1 MIRGARAPTAAVLA
15 STLVLAA
22 CATDKLT
29 LLENEPGH
37 DTGAVAVIDKNGRET
52 LVDRANSEAAL
63 RNGPSKVRQVK
74 ALRPEYT
81 SLIGSLPP
89 QARAFVITFP
99 VGSSDI
105 PADQRG
111 ILEQVRNELSTRPG
125 AQIEVAGF
133 TDSTGS
139 DAINDKISLERA
151 QSVAEQLRGF
161 GFIVDPEDSVG
172 RGEDEAKAKLGDE
185 VASDGYRRVEVIV
198 R

>member
-1 MIRGARAPTAAVLA
+1 MRPAISALIGAALLA
-15 STLVLAA
+15 G

-29 LLENEPGH
+29 LLENEPGQ
-37 DTGAVAVIDKNGRET
+37 DTGAVAVIDSKGRET
-52 LVDRANSEAAL
+52 LVNQVNAQAAL
-63 RNGPSKVRQVK
+63 RNGPSKVRQLK
-74 ALRPEYT
+74 ELRPEYT

-105 PADQRG
+105 PTEQRG
-111 ILEQVRNELSTRPG
+111 ILEDIRNELSIRPG

-133 TDSTGS
+133 TDSTGG

-151 QSVAEQLRGF
+151 QSVVEQLRAF
-161 GFIVDPEDSVG
+161 GFSVESEDAVG

-185 VASDGYRRVEVIV
+185 IANDGFRRVEVIV

>member
-63 RNGPSKVRQVK
+63 RNSPSKVRQVK